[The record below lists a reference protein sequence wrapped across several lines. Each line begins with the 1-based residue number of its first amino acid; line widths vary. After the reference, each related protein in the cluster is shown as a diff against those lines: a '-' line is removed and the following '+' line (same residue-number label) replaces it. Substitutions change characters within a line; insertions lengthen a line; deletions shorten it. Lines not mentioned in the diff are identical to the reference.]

1 METQRQKRIAEIIHN
16 DLAEILHDLFR
27 DIVQGVIV
35 TVTKVR
41 VTPDLTE
48 AKIYVSIFPDTER
61 IRLFS
66 YIEKHQ
72 KNIRYRL
79 AQRTRHQ
86 LRRVPELHFF
96 IDDSIDYMEE
106 IDKALRNETENP
118 IQNPN
123 ILPKRKK
130 L

>member
-118 IQNPN
+118 IQNPD